1 MTIIIRKPQCEIETG
16 AKTTLQGRYR
26 IVATKL
32 DGRSRVVADWFENL
46 ILETGLVGMG
56 LNHYCTTCV
65 VGTGNAAPDTAQTSL
80 QNLLASTTTVNAR
93 QFGTNDGFPYYG
105 WARRTYRFATG
116 VATGVISEV
125 GVGWSS
131 VGLFSR
137 SLIKD
142 SEGNPTSMVI
152 LSDETLDVTYELRLY
167 ANTTDQVSVRTI
179 GGAEH
184 TCTIR
189 PAGLSSVARWAGDA
203 GTLESQTAA
212 NVTGIGL
219 RPLIF
224 GSTATHEWQIGSS
237 ADDMTTFL
245 SQPSVVNESPHWA
258 TKTVAGYLNDKTTR
272 GTATWGLNY
281 GNYAGGIKAV
291 TWTTLGLG
299 TYQIGFNPPI
309 PKTGA
314 HIFTLNLAVSWD
326 RHGGS

>member
-46 ILETGLVGMG
+46 ILESGLVGMG
-56 LNHYCTTCV
+56 LNHYCTTCA
-65 VGTGNAAPDTAQTSL
+65 VGTGNAVPDTAQNSL
-80 QNLLASTTTVNAR
+80 QNLLASTTTVNSRA
-93 QFGTNDGFPYYG
+93 FGVNDGFPYYG

-167 ANTTDQVSVRTI
+167 ANTTDQVSVLTI

-189 PAGLSSVARWAGDA
+189 PAGLSSAQRWAGDSITTEA
-203 GTLESQTAA
+203 FTGS
-212 NVTGIGL
+212 NITGIGL
-219 RPLIF
+219 RPRMF
-224 GSTATHEWQIGSS
+224 GTTDNNTWEVGSS
-237 ADDMTTFL
+237 ANYMTTFL
-245 SQPSVVNESPHWA
+245 SQPSLGGASEWA
-258 TKTVAGYLNDKTTR
+258 TKTVAVYLNDKTTR
-272 GTATWGLNY
+272 GTATWGLNN

-291 TWTTLGLG
+291 SWTTLGLG
-299 TYQIGFNPPI
+299 TYQIGFDPPI
-309 PKTGA
+309 PKTSS
-314 HIFTLNLAVSWD
+314 HIFTLHLAVSWD
-326 RHGGS
+326 RHGGI

>member
-80 QNLLASTTTVNAR
+80 QNLLASTTSVNSRA
-93 QFGTNDGFPYYG
+93 FGVNNGFPYYG

-189 PAGLSSVARWAGDA
+189 PAGLSDTAKWGGDS
-203 GTLESQTAA
+203 TTTQTSTASSA
-212 NVTGIGL
+212 TGIGL
-219 RPLIF
+219 KPLVF
-224 GSTATHEWQIGSS
+224 GVTDLYGWVVGATAN
-237 ADDMTTFL
+237 DMTNFL
-245 SQPSVVNESPHWA
+245 SQPPTGGSSDWA
-258 TKTVAGYLNDKTTR
+258 TKTIAEYINDKTTR
-272 GTATWGLNY
+272 GTATWGLNN

-291 TWTTLGLG
+291 SWTTQGLG
-299 TYQIGFNPPI
+299 TYQIGFDPPI
-309 PKTGA
+309 PKTSV
-314 HIFTLNLAVSWD
+314 HIFTLNIAISWD
-326 RHGGS
+326 RHGGG